1 MKSDRSYFL
10 TVFILLAGIFII
22 LSSGIV
28 QTMGQGDEN
37 NGGTSPDDNSVQG
50 NDTIILNPSEI
61 NGTYRWTN
69 SSGGINPTLDIIKG
83 NAYQIKINNPTDEE
97 HELIIDTKA
106 DGKASE
112 IAKSGD
118 IEPGGKN
125 VEFNFKPDQEGE
137 LGYHCEYHPD
147 MMKGTIKV
155 TQND

>member
-28 QTMGQGDEN
+28 QTMGRGDEN

-97 HELIIDTKA
+97 HELIIETQKNSRV
-106 DGKASE
+106 GG
-112 IAKSGD
+112 SGD
-118 IEPGGKN
+118 IEAGKN
-125 VEFNFKPDQEGE
+125 IEFEFEAKNAGE
-137 LGYHCEYHPD
+137 LNYYCEYHPET
-147 MMKGTIKV
+147 MRGIIKV
-155 TQND
+155 AEPTQ